1 MQHSAH
7 ADIFFCNLLLY
18 LFRHQMQLSIGV
30 VNTFERWQIPIE
42 KHKNIPFLASVQEKQ
57 GNRCTRSTKNDYF
70 CIGLICKSF
79 QKLLSTT
86 LINVFMKQIILAMF
100 AAVALLLGMGACKD
114 SDDPAISSRQEI
126 EESLIGLWYE
136 EFDYEDVTED
146 GKPFNHALIA
156 VEAKADHT
164 GYVAL
169 AVFDDEFNEPLEIY
183 GGPTDAPFTWQVTDK
198 GHVTLTDPNTG
209 TSIKLAPTRSD
220 GNHSDFVDIGQID
233 MNCTQGSV
241 AFSNASHSGSL
252 KRAGSNKSN
261 LIQDWMAKSTLP
273 RACITD
279 SIPVELFPDYMN
291 YVFNYPSIDPY
302 GNPCT
307 LSGTITV
314 NKSLLSENKPF
325 NGILLFNHFTIY
337 ATTQAPSRGAVEF
350 PTGAAFTDFI
360 IVAPDYYGF
369 GITEKEPQAYCISR
383 VNGRNS
389 LDAYLAAKR
398 LIEDLKVKKGKDFVI
413 AGYSEG
419 GQTTM
424 AVLREIAERHPE
436 IKVKRAFAGAGPY
449 DINSMYDA
457 ITKGVTEMPS
467 TVCNLLYAY
476 NHFFR
481 LGFDIHDYLKDPVAS
496 HFDEW
501 FLSKKY
507 KRLALDLELI
517 KTQKTSDFCTAA
529 VLDNGSTLSRR
540 FKAAFSEDA
549 LTSGWTPRSDFD
561 VMLFHDTD
569 DDVVPVENFYV
580 MSKFLKDHGVK
591 TQEFVG
597 KYSSEVTK
605 ELGITNHE
613 VSGVTF
619 FLRIIEWITANY

>member
-1 MQHSAH
+1 
-7 ADIFFCNLLLY
+7 
-18 LFRHQMQLSIGV
+18 
-30 VNTFERWQIPIE
+30 
-42 KHKNIPFLASVQEKQ
+42 
-57 GNRCTRSTKNDYF
+57 
-70 CIGLICKSF
+70 
-79 QKLLSTT
+79 
-86 LINVFMKQIILAMF
+86 MKQIILAMF
-100 AAVALLLGMGACKD
+100 AAAVLMLGMGACKD
-114 SDDPAISSRQEI
+114 SDAPVIPSQQEES

-183 GGPTDAPFTWQVTDK
+183 GGPKDAPFTWQMTDK
-198 GHVTLTDPNTG
+198 GHVTLKGPNTG
-209 TSIKLAPTRSD
+209 TSIELASTRSD
-220 GNHSDFVDIGQID
+220 GDHSDFVDIGQID

-252 KRAGSNKSN
+252 KRAGSNKSD

-273 RACITD
+273 RACVTD

-314 NKSLLSENKPF
+314 DKSLLSEDKPF

-383 VNGRNS
+383 INGRNS

-398 LIEDLKVKKGKDFVI
+398 LIDDLKVKKGNDFVI

-424 AVLREIAERHPE
+424 AVLREISERHSE

-457 ITKGVTEMPS
+457 IANGDTEMPS

-481 LGFDIHDYLKDPVAS
+481 LGYDIHDYLKDPVAS

-501 FLSKKY
+501 FLSKKN
-507 KRLALDLELI
+507 KRMALDLELI
-517 KTQKTSDFCTAA
+517 KTKKTADICTAA
-529 VLDNGSTLSRR
+529 VLDNSSPLSRR
-540 FKAAFSEDA
+540 FKAAFSADA

-591 TQEFVG
+591 TQEFVD

-605 ELGITNHE
+605 EIGITNHE
-613 VSGVTF
+613 VSGLTF

>member
-1 MQHSAH
+1 
-7 ADIFFCNLLLY
+7 
-18 LFRHQMQLSIGV
+18 
-30 VNTFERWQIPIE
+30 
-42 KHKNIPFLASVQEKQ
+42 
-57 GNRCTRSTKNDYF
+57 
-70 CIGLICKSF
+70 
-79 QKLLSTT
+79 
-86 LINVFMKQIILAMF
+86 MKQIFITMF
-100 AAVALLLGMGACKD
+100 ATAMLLLCIGACSDKD
-114 SDDPAISSRQEI
+114 DNLALPSQQEM

-136 EFDYEDVTED
+136 EFDYKDVTED

-183 GGPTDAPFTWQVTDK
+183 GGPKDAPFKWQVTPE

-209 TSIKLAPTRSD
+209 TTIMSSHTRS
-220 GNHSDFVDIGQID
+220 GENHSNFVNISQIE
-233 MNCTQGSV
+233 MNCASGSV
-241 AFSNASHSGSL
+241 AFSNTSHKGSL
-252 KRAGSNKSN
+252 IKAESDKNS

-291 YVFNYPSIDPY
+291 YVFNYPSVDPF

-314 NKSLLSENKPF
+314 DKSLIEEDKPF
-325 NGILLFNHFTIY
+325 HGILLYNHFTIY

-350 PTGAAFTDFI
+350 PTGAALTQFI
-360 IVAPDYYGF
+360 VVAPDYYGF

-383 VNGRNS
+383 ANGRAS

-398 LIEDLKVKKGKDFVI
+398 LIEDLNVKKGNDFVI

-424 AVLREIAERHPE
+424 SVLREISERHPE
-436 IKVKRAFAGAGPY
+436 IKVKRAFAGDGPY

-457 ITKGVTEMPS
+457 ITNGYTEMPS
-467 TVCNLLYAY
+467 TVCNVLYAY

-481 LGFDIHDYLKDPVAS
+481 LGYDIHDYLKDPVAS

-501 FLSKKY
+501 FLSKQN
-507 KRLALDLELI
+507 KRKALDEELI
-517 KTQKTSDFCTAA
+517 NTKKTSDVCTDA
-529 VLDNGSTLSRR
+529 VLDVSSPLSRR
-540 FKAAFSEDA
+540 FKEAFSADA
-549 LTSGWTPRSDFD
+549 LTSGWKPRSDFD
-561 VMLFHDTD
+561 VMLFHDIK
-569 DDVVPVENFYV
+569 DDVVPVENFYA
-580 MSKFLKDHGVK
+580 MSKFLKDNGIK

-597 KYSSEVTK
+597 EYSSETIK
-605 ELGITNHE
+605 ELGVTNHE
-613 VSGVTF
+613 VSALTF
-619 FLRIIEWITANY
+619 FLRIIEWMTANY